1 MICKTPS
8 LLQTIVLAALT
19 GGIDGVKALATPGN
33 LISGLNELSG
43 GALSGVNQT
52 ALQVAGQLASAAIRG
67 QPPCLTG
74 IAGTLAG
81 AALAE
86 VGANSNNVFGEIKT
100 ELNKFVKAGAEGLSS
115 VFSGVEA
122 AITDSFQAMG
132 LTQIISDGQ
141 AAFKQLG
148 IDTAS
153 LMDTVTGGLV
163 KEFGPVLNSV
173 EWKTFCANL
182 PNFGQFLDP
191 KNLKNSL
198 TFRGICNTLI
208 NTGMTTV
215 MQQALR
221 DAGVTN
227 GINGLD
233 LASDVQCRQALAS
246 LTPAQVDQALALAG
260 VRAAEGFPPPTDI
273 TSLVTTPEIFL
284 GSGAAVLGVNPE
296 TGARETFTSTSSAA
310 SSSVVADKLFQVFG
324 HTVVSE
330 GVAQF
335 AQSLSQVFQP
345 NLTRLSQ
352 VENVPTA
359 WTMAMPDQTT
369 VRRITGQGSGVIGN
383 PRISDVIGLAAGI
396 GYTIQVKQ
404 ILKTQQAVRN
414 SAQGQV
420 LEQAIAAA
428 IKTPSNDAVHAA
440 AITAANSQLMNS
452 TDPVLLAEIAAGN
465 KAFDEIIAKYVLE
478 KRNQQILKIN
488 VSDYLNTGNVS
499 DLVAFVDY
507 LHQVH
512 DDPAGLGMEE
522 FITALSTDGLAGE
535 ALRATIV
542 EGKNLA
548 VFSEIGSLPEI
559 TVDALAYSRRKFAQ
573 LANLSCCPADT
584 LTSY

>member
-8 LLQTIVLAALT
+8 LLQTIVMAALT
-19 GGIDGVKALATPGN
+19 GGIDGVKALASPAN
-33 LISGLNELSG
+33 LISGLNQLTG

-52 ALQVAGQLASAAIRG
+52 ALQVGGQLVSAAIRG
-67 QPPCLTG
+67 QPPSLTG

-86 VGANSNNVFGEIKT
+86 VGANGNNVFGEIKT
-100 ELNKFVKAGAEGLSS
+100 ELNKFVQAGTTGLSS
-115 VFSGVEA
+115 IISGVEA
-122 AITDSFQAMG
+122 AVRDSFQAMG

-148 IDTAS
+148 IDTRS

-163 KEFGPVLNSV
+163 KEFGPVLNSS

-198 TFRGICNTLI
+198 TFRGICTTLI

-215 MQQALR
+215 MQQALIN
-221 DAGVTN
+221 AGVQS

-233 LASDVQCRQALAS
+233 LATDAQCREALSSMTPEQVEQAL
-246 LTPAQVDQALALAG
+246 TLAG
-260 VRAAEGFPPPTDI
+260 ARAADGFPPPTDI
-273 TSLVTTPEIFL
+273 TTLVTTPETYL
-284 GSGAAVLGVNPE
+284 GSGAVVMGVNPE
-296 TGARETFTSTSSAA
+296 TGAQETFPSTSSSA
-310 SSSVVADKLFQVFG
+310 SSSPVSDKLFQVFG
-324 HTVVSE
+324 HAVVSE
-330 GVAQF
+330 GVKQF
-335 AQSLSQVFQP
+335 AQSLSRVSQP
-345 NLTRLSQ
+345 DLIGLSQ

-359 WTMAMPDQTT
+359 WTMAMPDQTA
-369 VRRITGQGSGVIGN
+369 VRPITGQGSGVIGN

-396 GYTIQVKQ
+396 GFTTQVQQ

-414 SAQGQV
+414 SAQGQA
-420 LEQAIAAA
+420 LEQAITAA
-428 IKTPSNDAVHAA
+428 IQTPSNDAAHAA

-452 TDPVLLAEIAAGN
+452 TDAVLSAEIAAGN
-465 KAFDEIIAKYVLE
+465 AAFDEIVAKYVLE
-478 KRNQQILKIN
+478 KRNQISLKIN

-512 DDPAGLGMEE
+512 DDPAALGVEE

-548 VFSEIGSLPEI
+548 VFGEIGSVPEI
-559 TVDALAYSRRKFAQ
+559 TVDALTYSRNKFAQ
-573 LANLSCCPADT
+573 LANLNCCPADT